1 MSRQQLPPQ
10 ITKIEVTERR
20 TGKPGIRYEVV
31 ADAGRD
37 PETGKR
43 HQVRRRFRTEK
54 EAKEALTKFL
64 ADAASGSFVP
74 RKDVTVEEACA
85 DWLASMHWARATTLA
100 GYEYN
105 LAPLREMHGPLPVQK
120 LTRKHLDD
128 MVAALKRGG
137 SKTEKGNTR
146 RPWSNRSLKRAVETT
161 SWVLDY
167 GIERK
172 FLSHNVSR
180 AIKPK
185 AGKKRKPQTYTPA
198 EVLKFLTSLEAD
210 RNGHLWFLALSG
222 LRRGE
227 LGGLRWS
234 GVDFKAKT
242 ITVHIGRAAAGGKA
256 VEDDP
261 KTEASERTLP
271 MDDEMVAVLRKAR
284 RRQAA
289 DKLQLGKAYQN
300 LDYVA
305 CNEDGTPYHP
315 DTLTHKWAKAV
326 KVAGVRHIRL
336 HDARHT
342 CGTIMHLRKV
352 PMAVIAAWLGHADA
366 SVTARIYTHS
376 QADALTEASKT
387 LGEVV
392 TTRDIEAG

>member
-1 MSRQQLPPQ
+1 MTRRQLPQQ
-10 ITKIEVTERR
+10 ITKITVPERG
-20 TGKPGIRYEVV
+20 TGNPVVRYEVR
-31 ADAGRD
+31 ADAGIN

-43 HQVRRRFRTEK
+43 HQIRRRYRTEK
-54 EAKEALTKFL
+54 EARAALVKFL
-64 ADAASGSFVP
+64 ADAAAGEFVP
-74 RKDVTVEEACA
+74 RKDVTVEQVCV
-85 DWLASMHWARATTLA
+85 DWFGSLHWARPTTIA

-105 LAPLREMHGPLPVQK
+105 LAPLREKYGELPVQK

-128 MVAALKRGG
+128 LVSALKAGG
-137 SKTEKGNTR
+137 TETAKGNRR
-146 RPWSNRSLKRAVETT
+146 RPWAARSLKRTVETIAM
-161 SWVLDY
+161 VLDY
-167 GIERK
+167 AMERK
-172 FLSHNVSR
+172 LVSHNVAKS
-180 AIKPK
+180 IKPK
-185 AGKKRKPQTYTPA
+185 SGRKRKPKTYTAA
-198 EVLKFLTSLEAD
+198 EVQTFLASLDGD
-210 RNGHLWFLALSG
+210 RDAHLWFLALCG

-242 ITVHIGRAAAGGKA
+242 LTVHIGRAAAGGKA

-271 MDDEMVAVLRKAR
+271 MDDEMVAVLRRAR

-289 DKLQLGKAYQN
+289 DKLQLGEAYQDG
-300 LDYVA
+300 DYVA

-315 DTLTHKWAKAV
+315 DTITHRWGKAV
-326 KVAGVRHIRL
+326 KRAGLRHIRL

-342 CGTIMHLRKV
+342 CGTTMHLRKV

-366 SVTARIYTHS
+366 SVTARIYAHS
-376 QADALTEASKT
+376 QDEALREAART

-392 TTRDIEAG
+392 SSRVIDAS

>member
-20 TGKPGIRYEVV
+20 TGKPGIRYQVV
-31 ADAGRD
+31 VDAGRD

-43 HQVRRRFRTEK
+43 HQVRRRYRTEK
-54 EAKEALTKFL
+54 EARAALTKFL
-64 ADAASGSFVP
+64 ADAADGSFVP
-74 RKDVTVEEACA
+74 RKDVTVEQVCA
-85 DWLASMHWARATTLA
+85 EWLGSLHWARRTTLA

-105 LAPLREMHGPLPVQK
+105 LAPLREQHGEMPVQK

-128 MVAALKRGG
+128 LVASLKRGG
-137 SKTEKGNTR
+137 SKTEKGNIR
-146 RPWSNRSLKRAVETT
+146 RPWAARSLKRTVETT

-167 GIERK
+167 AIERK
-172 FLSHNVSR
+172 FLSHNIARS
-180 AIKPK
+180 IKPK
-185 AGKKRKPQTYTPA
+185 AGRKKKPQTYTPL
-198 EVLKFLTSLEAD
+198 EVSNFLNSLEAD
-210 RNGHLWFLALSG
+210 RNGHLWFLALCG
-222 LRRGE
+222 LRRSE

-242 ITVHIGRAAAGGKA
+242 ITVHIGRAAAAGKA

-289 DKLQLGKAYQN
+289 DKLQLGKAYQD
-300 LDYVA
+300 LGYVA
-305 CNEDGTPYHP
+305 CNEDGTPFHP
-315 DTLTHKWAKAV
+315 DTLTHKWAKAA
-326 KVAGVRHIRL
+326 KAAGVRHIRL

-342 CGTIMHLRKV
+342 CGTTMHLRNV
-352 PMAVIAAWLGHADA
+352 PLAVIAAWLGHADA
-366 SVTARIYTHS
+366 SVTARIYAHS
-376 QADALTEASKT
+376 QDDALAEASKS
-387 LGEVV
+387 LREVV

>member
-10 ITKIEVTERR
+10 ITKIEVTERGSR
-20 TGKPGIRYEVV
+20 KPGIRYEVV
-31 ADAGRD
+31 VDAGRD

-43 HQVRRRFRTEK
+43 HQVRRRYRTEK
-54 EAKEALTKFL
+54 EARQALAGFL
-64 ADAASGSFVP
+64 ADAASGAFVP
-74 RKDVTVEEACA
+74 RKDVTVEEVCA
-85 DWLASMHWARATTLA
+85 DWLASMHWARPTTLA

-105 LAPLREMHGPLPVQK
+105 LAPVREAYGTLPVQK

-128 MVAALKRGG
+128 LVASLKAGG
-137 SKTEKGNTR
+137 SKTAKGSVR
-146 RPWSNRSLKRAVETT
+146 RPWSKRSLKRTVETT
-161 SWVLDY
+161 VWVLDY
-167 GIERK
+167 AIERR
-172 FLSHNVSR
+172 FLPNNIAR

-185 AGKKRKPQTYTPA
+185 AGRKRKPQTYTPA
-198 EVLKFLTSLEAD
+198 EVSTFLHSLESD
-210 RNGHLWFLALSG
+210 RNGHLWFLALCG

-227 LGGLRWS
+227 IGGLRWS

-271 MDDEMVAVLRKAR
+271 MDDEMVDVLRRAR

-289 DKLQLGKAYQN
+289 DKLQLGKAYQD
-300 LDYVA
+300 LGYVA
-305 CNEDGTPYHP
+305 CNEDGTPFHP
-315 DTLTHKWAKAV
+315 DTLTHKWAKAARA
-326 KVAGVRHIRL
+326 AGVRHIRL

-342 CGTIMHLRKV
+342 CGTTMHLRKV

-366 SVTARIYTHS
+366 SVTARIYAHS
-376 QADALTEASKT
+376 QADALAEASRT

-392 TTRDIEAG
+392 TTRDIEAS

>member
-10 ITKIEVTERR
+10 ISKIDVTERR

-43 HQVRRRFRTEK
+43 HQVRRRYRTEK
-54 EAKEALTKFL
+54 EARSALAKFL
-64 ADAASGSFVP
+64 TDAASGSFVP
-74 RKDVTVEEACA
+74 RKDVSVEEVCA
-85 DWLASMHWARATTLA
+85 DWLESMHWARPTTLA

-105 LAPLREMHGPLPVQK
+105 LAPLREKYGAVPVQK

-128 MVAALKRGG
+128 LVASLKKGG
-137 SKTEKGNTR
+137 SKTEKGNVR
-146 RPWSNRSLKRAVETT
+146 RPWAARSLKRTVETI

-172 FLSHNVSR
+172 FLSHNIAR

-185 AGKKRKPQTYTPA
+185 PGRKRKPQTYTPA
-198 EVLKFLTSLEAD
+198 EVSTFLTSLDGD
-210 RNGHLWFLALSG
+210 RNGHLWFLALCG

-227 LGGLRWS
+227 IGGLRWS

-242 ITVHIGRAAAGGKA
+242 ITVNIGRAAAGGKA

-271 MDDEMVAVLRKAR
+271 MDDEMVSVLRKAR

-289 DKLQLGKAYQN
+289 DKLQLGKAYQD
-300 LDYVA
+300 LGYVA
-305 CNEDGTPYHP
+305 CNEDGSPFHP
-315 DTLTHKWAKAV
+315 DTLTHKWAKAA
-326 KVAGVRHIRL
+326 KAAGVRHIRL

-342 CGTIMHLRKV
+342 CGTTMHLRKV

-366 SVTARIYTHS
+366 SVTARIYAHS
-376 QADALTEASKT
+376 QVDALAAASKT
-387 LGEVV
+387 LSEVV

>member
-10 ITKIEVTERR
+10 ITKIEVTDRR
-20 TGKPGIRYEVV
+20 TGKLVTRYALVV
-31 ADAGRD
+31 DAGRD

-43 HQVRRRFRTEK
+43 HQVRRRYRTEK
-54 EAKEALTKFL
+54 EARKALTDFL
-64 ADAASGSFVP
+64 SDAASGSFVP
-74 RKDVTVEEACA
+74 RKDVTVEEVCT
-85 DWLASMHWARATTLA
+85 DWLGSMHWARPTTLA

-105 LAPLREMHGPLPVQK
+105 LAPLREAYGLLPVQK

-128 MVAALKRGG
+128 LVTSLKKGG
-137 SKTEKGNTR
+137 SKTAKGNIR
-146 RPWSNRSLKRAVETT
+146 RPWAARSLKRAVESTAT
-161 SWVLDY
+161 VLDY
-167 GIERK
+167 AIERK
-172 FLSHNVSR
+172 FLSHNVAR

-185 AGKKRKPQTYTPA
+185 PGRKRKPQTYTPA
-198 EVLKFLTSLEAD
+198 EVSKLLNSLESD
-210 RNGHLWFLALSG
+210 RNGHLWFLALCG

-227 LGGLRWS
+227 IGGLRWS

-242 ITVHIGRAAAGGKA
+242 ITVHIGRAAAAGKA

-261 KTEASERTLP
+261 KTEAGERTLP
-271 MDDEMVAVLRKAR
+271 MDDEMVVVLRKAR

-289 DKLQLGKAYQN
+289 DKLQLGEAYQD
-300 LDYVA
+300 LGYVA
-305 CNEDGTPYHP
+305 CNEGGNPFHP
-315 DTLTHKWAKAV
+315 DTLTHKWAKAA
-326 KVAGVRHIRL
+326 KAAGVRHIRL

-342 CGTIMHLRKV
+342 CGTTMHLRKV
-352 PMAVIAAWLGHADA
+352 PLAVIAAWLGHADA

-376 QADALTEASKT
+376 QAEALAEASKT